1 MRTLALD
8 LVTGDLRLDAGSL
21 VVVDGADALAQRIR
35 CRVRLWLGEWF
46 ADTAIGVPWQ
56 QILGTKNAQSF
67 AEATLRRVVATCP
80 GVSHVDAF
88 SFAFDGP
95 RRAASVSFRVTA
107 TDGTVVE
114 DGGFRV
120 DAATVS
126 GALPS

>member
-21 VVVDGADALAQRIR
+21 VVIDGADALAQRIR

>member
-46 ADTAIGVPWQ
+46 ADTSIGVPWQ

-95 RRAASVSFRVTA
+95 RRAAAVGFRVTA